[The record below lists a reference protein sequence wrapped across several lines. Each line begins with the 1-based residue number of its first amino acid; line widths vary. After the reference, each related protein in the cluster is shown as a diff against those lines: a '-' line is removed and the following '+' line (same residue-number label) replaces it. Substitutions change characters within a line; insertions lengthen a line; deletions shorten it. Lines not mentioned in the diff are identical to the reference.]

1 MFVCYVVLSSRR
13 RHTSCAVV
21 TGVQTCALPISAY
34 IPDHHRIFLVR
45 HESGEF
51 ITVFRR
57 NGMSQKIG
65 VDGSARIS
73 DVPKYGFVIPE
84 YQIAQIRTNGPAL
97 SADAVTGGTGC
108 FSEE

>member
-1 MFVCYVVLSSRR
+1 MIRR
-13 RHTSCAVV
+13 PPRSTRTDTLFPYTTLFRS
-21 TGVQTCALPISAY
+21 Y

-65 VDGSARIS
+65 VDGSARIA